1 MKYGL
6 VILQNLFVR
15 FNIMTIAVLLTCHNR
30 KQKTISCL
38 DRLFKAKL
46 PKEYNFKTFL
56 VDDGS
61 TDGTTDEVRKR
72 FPSVNIISGNGNLYW
87 NGGMRL
93 AWETA
98 SKSKNFDF
106 YLWLNDD
113 TILDKFAIEELYK
126 SYQEVK
132 NKTKNESIIVGA
144 CRESS
149 DSDIFSYG
157 GRNEE
162 GPVIPNGKIQE
173 CKYINGN
180 VVLVSKEIFKK
191 LGNLSPEYTHSI
203 GDFDYGL
210 RASESGIRCHS
221 TTKYVA
227 VCPNNESAA
236 WSNPNTPLKQRMKL
250 LFSPK
255 GLNLKE
261 YIVFRKKFWG
271 WKWVIFTL
279 KVYLKVIAPSLY
291 SKIKNNNLT

>member
-6 VILQNLFVR
+6 VIQQNLYVR
-15 FNIMTIAVLLTCHNR
+15 FNIMEIAALLTCHNR
-30 KQKTISCL
+30 KDKTVSSL
-38 DRLFKAKL
+38 KSLFEASL
-46 PKEYNFKTFL
+46 PLGYLFEIFL

-93 AWETA
+93 AWETV
-98 SKSKNFDF
+98 SKTKDFDF

-113 TILDKFAIEELYK
+113 TLLDEFALEELFN

-149 DSDIFSYG
+149 DSENFSYG
-157 GRNEE
+157 GRTEN
-162 GPVIPNGKIQE
+162 GPVIPNGKLQE

-180 VVLVSKEIFKK
+180 VVLVSKEVFKI

-210 RASESGIRCHS
+210 RASKLGIRCYS

-236 WSNPNTPLKQRMKL
+236 WSSPNTPLKQRMKL

-271 WKWVIFTL
+271 WKWLIFAI
-279 KVYLKVIAPSLY
+279 KAYLKALFPSIWD
-291 SKIKNNNLT
+291 KFKKDRA

>member
-1 MKYGL
+1 MKS
-6 VILQNLFVR
+6 
-15 FNIMTIAVLLTCHNR
+15 IAVLVTCHNR
-30 KQKTISCL
+30 REKTLTCLTSLFGNNLQKDYVL
-38 DRLFKAKL
+38 
-46 PKEYNFKTFL
+46 ETFL

-61 TDGTTDEVRKR
+61 TDGTTDEVRKK
-72 FPSVNIISGNGNLYW
+72 FPPVNIITGNGNLYW

-93 AWETA
+93 AWESA
-98 SKSKNFDF
+98 SKTKDFDF

-113 TILDKFAIEELYK
+113 TLLDEFALK
-126 SYQEVK
+126 DLFNSYQEA
-132 NKTKNESIIVGA
+132 NSKTKNESIIVGA

-149 DSDIFSYG
+149 DSENFSYG
-157 GRNEE
+157 GRTEN
-162 GPVIPNGKIQE
+162 GPVIPNGKLQE

-180 VVLVSKEIFKK
+180 VVLVSKEIFKI

-210 RASESGIRCHS
+210 RASKLGIRCYS

-236 WSNPNTPLKQRMKL
+236 WSNPNTPLKQRIKL
-250 LFSPK
+250 LFSSK

-271 WKWVIFTL
+271 WRWIIFGVKAYVKTL
-279 KVYLKVIAPSLY
+279 FPYQYQWLNRNKK
-291 SKIKNNNLT
+291 